1 MKMLRLAA
9 ALFACIALTAGA
21 LQLAAFIATSGPRH
35 LVVGIFALWV
45 GGSVVIAV
53 ISSWYRD
60 RRNPQRGHHDD

>member
-9 ALFACIALTAGA
+9 MLFAAIALTAGA
-21 LQLAAFIATSGPRH
+21 LQFGAFMATSGLRH

-45 GGSVVIAV
+45 GGSVVIAT

-60 RRNPQRGHHDD
+60 RRKPQRGSRDD

>member
-21 LQLAAFIATSGPRH
+21 LQLAAFAATSGLRH
-35 LVVGIFALWV
+35 LVVAIFALWV
-45 GGSVVIAV
+45 GGSVAIAI

-60 RRNPQRGHHDD
+60 RR